1 MQRKS
6 AILLAA
12 NAHFAHFGFR
22 GASLRD
28 IAREA
33 GVSLTLLNH
42 HFGSKFQLLLAVI
55 DSHQKVLDDRSLTLR
70 TLMGDPGGFGVR
82 DVVAAWVR
90 LGFETVSQPDGEMFM
105 RLIARVIDDPEEEAV
120 QVVREKLDDGALQ
133 FIEAL
138 LRCYPGA
145 SRYDAACA
153 YQCFNGALLKFLIGS
168 RRVIRLARVEPAA
181 DAVGM
186 PFASASS
193 SVADD
198 PSATPA
204 AESALAL
211 HLDPPAAAVGAADG
225 AGLPQA
231 LADAWPDGAAMAHD
245 GAASTVSRLEDQERL
260 TRFVISGIEALMRA

>member
-1 MQRKS
+1 MRPSQGLSVYKKDCHMQRKS

-55 DSHQKVLDDRSLTLR
+55 DSHQKVLDDRSQALHA
-70 TLMGDPGGFGVR
+70 LMGDPGGFGVR
-82 DVVAAWVR
+82 DVVRAWVR
-90 LGFETVSQPDGEMFM
+90 LGFDTASQPDGEMFL
-105 RLIARVIDDPEEEAV
+105 RLVARVIDDPEEEAV

-145 SRYDAACA
+145 TRYDAACA
-153 YQCFNGALLKFLIGS
+153 YQCFNAALLKFLIGS
-168 RRVIRLARVEPAA
+168 RRVLRLARVDLAEDAA
-181 DAVGM
+181 AA
-186 PFASASS
+186 PSASS
-193 SVADD
+193 SIADD
-198 PSATPA
+198 PAVTPDVETALATLDDRAAVSDAPA
-204 AESALAL
+204 AVVE
-211 HLDPPAAAVGAADG
+211 VADVAWT
-225 AGLPQA
+225 AGRI
-231 LADAWPDGAAMAHD
+231 D
-245 GAASTVSRLEDQERL
+245 EQERL
-260 TRFVISGIEALMRA
+260 TRFVIAGIEALMKG

>member
-42 HFGSKFQLLLAVI
+42 HFGSKFQLLVAVI
-55 DSHQKVLDDRSLTLR
+55 ESHQKMLDDRSQALR
-70 TLMGDPGGFGVR
+70 ALMADPGGFGVR

-90 LGFETVSQPDGEMFM
+90 LGFETASQPDGETFM

-120 QVVREKLDDGALQ
+120 QIVREKLDDGALQ

-138 LRCYPGA
+138 LRCYPEA

-153 YQCFNGALLKFLIGS
+153 YQCFNAALLKFLIGS
-168 RRVIRLARVEPAA
+168 RRVLRLARVEPVEGPA
-181 DAVGM
+181 
-186 PFASASS
+186 ASS
-193 SVADD
+193 SIPDD
-198 PSATPA
+198 PAMTPDTEVDDTSPLADVVPATTA
-204 AESALAL
+204 ASTS
-211 HLDPPAAAVGAADG
+211 PAAA
-225 AGLPQA
+225 
-231 LADAWPDGAAMAHD
+231 
-245 GAASTVSRLEDQERL
+245 RLDDQERL
-260 TRFVISGIEALMRA
+260 SRFVIAGIEALMKA